1 MNSNN
6 AKLHL
11 HKTSCAAGKKKG
23 FSGDENHLWK
33 NYRFAKWMKERDDVP
48 REVKAYCKNVL
59 NSLGDN
65 FKEFEEEEEIMSD
78 DEDYDEEPLDSS
90 SEEETDD

>member
-1 MNSNN
+1 
-6 AKLHL
+6 
-11 HKTSCAAGKKKG
+11 
-23 FSGDENHLWK
+23 
-33 NYRFAKWMKERDDVP
+33 MKERDDIP

-65 FKEFEEEEEIMSD
+65 VKEFEEEEEIKSD
-78 DEDYDEEPLDSS
+78 DEDHEEEDLDSS

>member
-1 MNSNN
+1 
-6 AKLHL
+6 
-11 HKTSCAAGKKKG
+11 
-23 FSGDENHLWK
+23 
-33 NYRFAKWMKERDDVP
+33 MKERDDIP

-65 FKEFEEEEEIMSD
+65 FKEFDEEEEIMSD

>member
-1 MNSNN
+1 MVSRE
-6 AKLHL
+6 
-11 HKTSCAAGKKKG
+11 KKII
-23 FSGDENHLWK
+23 FEK

-65 FKEFEEEEEIMSD
+65 VKEFEEEEEIMSD
-78 DEDYDEEPLDSS
+78 DEDHEEEDLDSS